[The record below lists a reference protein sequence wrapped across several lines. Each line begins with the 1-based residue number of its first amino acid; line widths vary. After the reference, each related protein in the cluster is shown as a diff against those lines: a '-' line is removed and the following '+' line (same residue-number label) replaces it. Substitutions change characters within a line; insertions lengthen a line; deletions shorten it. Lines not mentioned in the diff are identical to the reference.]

1 MRVSEVNVCQP
12 HGIETSHRRT
22 KSSEGTS
29 SQSECDVRLGQKQ
42 TSRHLQA
49 DINRVHRAFR
59 YVPIDIPV
67 LCEWK
72 SPERETDNPYYPSRS
87 SLFTTLTRL
96 SLREWRGSQGQEN
109 DQRNTLR
116 PG

>member
-59 YVPIDIPV
+59 CVPIDIPV

-87 SLFTTLTRL
+87 SGLVH
-96 SLREWRGSQGQEN
+96 
-109 DQRNTLR
+109 NTDPLKPAR
-116 PG
+116 MAWVSGARK